1 MYLNMFICKY
11 IRIYMYI
18 YVFRRRVILILDGP
32 PYPKCANQLDMLC
45 EMTRQT
51 PCVDA
56 FSFELP

>member
-1 MYLNMFICKY
+1 
-11 IRIYMYI
+11 MYI
-18 YVFRRRVILILDGP
+18 YVFRRRVILIFDGP

-51 PCVDA
+51 PCVDV